1 MPHMEK
7 KVYLHVCMHI
17 HRSIDVYPP
26 SLFLPLS
33 QNLGIQVDIEKMI
46 SALEAT
52 VPPLYQQASAQPP
65 NYEMRIVTR
74 FCAGTFGG
82 ISHRGP
88 YRYTARLHIHIS
100 HRGLYRY
107 TTRLHIHRFCSGG
120 FGGISLDTK
129 YMYL

>member
-7 KVYLHVCMHI
+7 KVYLHVCRHM
-17 HRSIDVYPP
+17 HRSIDNYAP

-52 VPPLYQQASAQPP
+52 VPPLYQQSGAQPP

-82 ISHRGP
+82 ISHRGHIDIRDAYVSIHLIGAISIYGTP
-88 YRYTARLHIHIS
+88 TYPSFLRRQVWRYIS
-100 HRGLYRY
+100 RY
-107 TTRLHIHRFCSGG
+107 
-120 FGGISLDTK
+120 
-129 YMYL
+129 